1 MKRLMALMALTILT
15 ACDYVERADLRKERA
30 DGLYR
35 AAMDDYRAGRLDAAQ
50 KGFEKAIR
58 RDPANASARFQLACL
73 QQEAKRDYANA
84 YFGYREFLLQQ
95 PESDKA
101 QVTRDRMA
109 LCEKELAKELA
120 TKHGL
125 MDQGGFLTE
134 LENVRRELKSEQSR
148 MQAANKE
155 LETLRHRV
163 TALTSERDRLLA
175 VVKGVG
181 GADAEESRVAK
192 PTVREAKDL
201 LEEED
206 EPTDRIK
213 LSADVAALKSEES
226 AESTDRIKLSSDVAA
241 LKSEEAD
248 EMSAGSSIL
257 PAQTPEDVARREK
270 RSEAK
275 DVKPAAPAR
284 PETYVVQEGDTLYG
298 IAKRFYG
305 RLSAWKT
312 IRDANKAQISA
323 DNRLRAGE
331 TIKLP

>member
-1 MKRLMALMALTILT
+1 MKRLMALMALTSLT

-84 YFGYREFLLQQ
+84 YFGYREFLLQH

-109 LCEKELAKELA
+109 LCEKELAKSLA
-120 TKHGL
+120 AKHGL
-125 MDQGGFLTE
+125 MDKGGFLTE
-134 LENVRRELKSEQSR
+134 LESVRRELKSEQVR
-148 MQAANKE
+148 VQAADKE
-155 LETLRHRV
+155 LETLRRRV
-163 TALTSERDRLLA
+163 TTLSAERDRLLA

-181 GADAEESRVAK
+181 GADTEGANVAK

-201 LEEED
+201 LEEDD
-206 EPTDRIK
+206 EPSDRIKHSAGVAALKGEETEETSDRIK

-226 AESTDRIKLSSDVAA
+226 VELSS
-241 LKSEEAD
+241 
-248 EMSAGSSIL
+248 GSSIL
-257 PAQTPEDVARREK
+257 PAQTPEDIARRDA
-270 RSEAK
+270 RAGAR
-275 DVKPAAPAR
+275 DAKPAGPTH

-298 IAKRFYG
+298 VAKRFYG
-305 RLSAWKT
+305 RLSAWKE
-312 IRDANKAQISA
+312 IRDANKAQIFA